1 MVVPDNWE
9 PTSSGQATRTA
20 RSSVPASGMRTAHR
34 ETHHQQVT
42 AVAGQGG
49 VNLCK
54 TLHTTAKAHLPAA
67 DLGVDRTGRAA
78 PQPGCPVLRA
88 VEPDAIPGAERPPR
102 RAAVRRG
109 GGWWDAVS
117 GALRPGSQRKRPST
131 SASGRPR
138 GCEVTRARAVPARRE
153 RVGGDGRRPAERQ
166 SPDGLARRPGV
177 GAGAGTGGR
186 AGGLA
191 APVGGR

>member
-78 PQPGCPVLRA
+78 AR
-88 VEPDAIPGAERPPR
+88 
-102 RAAVRRG
+102 
-109 GGWWDAVS
+109 VS
-117 GALRPGSQRKRPST
+117 GAQG
-131 SASGRPR
+131 G
-138 GCEVTRARAVPARRE
+138 GARRNPRRRTASTKGSRETRRWLVGCGE
-153 RVGGDGRRPAERQ
+153 RGPPAWLPEEEALDLCEREAE
-166 SPDGLARRPGV
+166 GL
-177 GAGAGTGGR
+177 
-186 AGGLA
+186 
-191 APVGGR
+191 